1 MVGGFPGWEVVGQQP
16 PGAAAAND
24 VEDGVEDLTGAVH
37 LGTPGSVG
45 ERQMRFE
52 EGPLFVRE
60 VALGYAFLMLGILPS
75 ERLRTPFQ
83 TVS

>member
-1 MVGGFPGWEVVGQQP
+1 
-16 PGAAAAND
+16 
-24 VEDGVEDLTGAVH
+24 VH

-60 VALGYAFLMLGILPS
+60 VALGYAFLKLGILPS
-75 ERLRTPFQ
+75 ERFSTPFQ
-83 TVS
+83 TVSWRSSENNPSTRLSE